1 MNNEQLLTEFRR
13 ISMLPNV
20 LEKQL
25 ALKALKKEYR
35 KSDYFRATHMRLKK
49 VFALYELD
57 RIPALLNQ
65 AHILLDSDYLATKI
79 NEVLEGVDLS
89 LAVNKLLTL
98 LNYDKLQE
106 IMNEFTANDNVD
118 LNEMLKELKTA
129 QANLEALR

>member
-1 MNNEQLLTEFRR
+1 MNNEQLLAEFRQ
-13 ISMLPNV
+13 ISTRPNV

-25 ALKALKKEYR
+25 ALKEFKKEYR

-49 VFALYELD
+49 AFALYELD
-57 RIPALLNQ
+57 RIPAFLNQ

-106 IMNEFTANDNVD
+106 IMNEFTANDI
-118 LNEMLKELKTA
+118 LTLMKC
-129 QANLEALR
+129 

>member
-25 ALKALKKEYR
+25 ALKVFKKKYH

-49 VFALYELD
+49 AFALYELD
-57 RIPALLNQ
+57 RIPAFLNQ

-89 LAVNKLLTL
+89 LAVNKLLAL

-106 IMNEFTANDNVD
+106 LMNEFTAKDNID

>member
-1 MNNEQLLTEFRR
+1 MNNEQLLAEFRR
-13 ISMLPNV
+13 ISTLPNV

-25 ALKALKKEYR
+25 ALKEFKKEYR
-35 KSDYFRATHMRLKK
+35 KSDYFRATHMQLKK
-49 VFALYELD
+49 AFALYELD
-57 RIPALLNQ
+57 RIPAFLNQ